1 MHRPDPHLLAV
12 IAAQGRTDAASPS
25 GVARQQAQAATE
37 ARWADLAPGQPCR
50 LTTEALDRARGTR
63 RVESDWGPDRWEK
76 APALPADS
84 DCRIWTI
91 DASRNLAQVVVR
103 IEHPTFPAT
112 LAIEVSRA
120 EILPV
125 PD

>member
-12 IAAQGRTDAASPS
+12 IAAQGRIAAASPS
-25 GVARQQAQAATE
+25 GVAAQQAQAATE
-37 ARWADLAPGQPCR
+37 ARWADLEVGQPCR
-50 LTTEALDRARGTR
+50 LAPAAMERLRGTR
-63 RVESDWGPDRWEK
+63 RVEGGWGRDRWEK

-84 DCRIWTI
+84 ECRIWTI
-91 DASRNLAQVVVR
+91 DPSRNLAQVMVR

-120 EILPV
+120 EILPL